1 MANQSNSFG
10 IFSGTGSSGASGVT
24 SVTAGT
30 GLTATPNPIT
40 ATGTISLDNRNG
52 LISTFEGANG
62 PSNSLAAAA
71 RIQMYD
77 ATTFPSTTFDLTTKG
92 SITFGVQQT
101 PTTDRFGLGGC
112 SWGDE
117 IQVVI
122 GVETNC
128 SSGAFLAAQTTGGIF
143 GQTTFTPSPAV
154 ITCDGTT
161 QTQTLTM
168 NTIRVGHNSVPCI
181 SASTDFI
188 QISYVYT
195 GSGGTVRFNQFDVTT
210 TQYSD

>member
-1 MANQSNSFG
+1 MANQSKSFG

-52 LISTFEGANG
+52 LISTFEGGNG
-62 PSNSLAAAA
+62 PSKTLVPAA
-71 RIQMYD
+71 RVQMYD
-77 ATTFPSTTFDLTTKG
+77 PQTYPSTTFDITAKG
-92 SITFGVQQT
+92 TITFGLQST

-122 GVETNC
+122 GIETNC
-128 SSGAFLAAQTTGGIF
+128 SSGAFLGAQITGGIF
-143 GQTTFTPSPAV
+143 AQTTFTPSPAV

-161 QTQTLTM
+161 QTQTFTM
-168 NTIRVGHNSVPCI
+168 NTIRVGHNSVPCVT
-181 SASTDFI
+181 ASTDFI
-188 QISYVYT
+188 EFSYVYT
-195 GSGGTVRFNQFDVTT
+195 GSGGTVRFNRYDVTT
-210 TQYSD
+210 TQFSD